1 MNDPWTT
8 LAHQH
13 LPEPNR
19 KLAMLTP
26 HALLQAAEIHI
37 TASDLATE
45 YAGFLAYFG
54 VFGALGFRWLV
65 LRHTE
70 ARQPEIGAIG
80 SPVALSLQS
89 AEIGAA
95 RIGLIG
101 AFFMLLNLLMALSAR
116 ASDKGISFGSAIAA
130 GGLRT
135 SMAFLFI
142 AVFLVSFA
150 AALKRVRG
158 AWAIAAV
165 AGIMYALQN
174 ITSGKWASLV
184 NPLHE
189 VAASLWIGTLFVVVV
204 AGLPAILRSTLSSE
218 RRGALVADLIGDF
231 SPVAIGA
238 SLLLV
243 VTGITTAWR
252 HLKFL
257 AALWTTPYGYA
268 LDIKLVFVATVV
280 VLGAWNWRRMRPR
293 LGAEQAA
300 HDIRRSA
307 KAELF
312 VASLVLVMTGI
323 LVSLPS
329 PRLPHP

>member
-1 MNDPWTT
+1 
-8 LAHQH
+8 
-13 LPEPNR
+13 
-19 KLAMLTP
+19 MLTQYT
-26 HALLQAAEIHI
+26 LLQAAEIHI
-37 TASDLATE
+37 TASGLATE

-65 LRHTE
+65 LRRTA
-70 ARQPEIGAIG
+70 ARQPEIGATG
-80 SPVALSLQS
+80 SPVALLLQS

-95 RIGLIG
+95 RIGVIG

-130 GGLRT
+130 GGGRT
-135 SMAFLFI
+135 MVAFLFI
-142 AVFLVSFA
+142 AVFLLSFVLA
-150 AALKRVRG
+150 IRRVRAGWIIAAL
-158 AWAIAAV
+158 
-165 AGIMYALQN
+165 AGVIYALQG
-174 ITSGKWASLV
+174 ILSGRWTSLV

-238 SLLLV
+238 ALLLV
-243 VTGITTAWR
+243 ITGITTAWR
-252 HLKFL
+252 HLKFV

-268 LDIKLVFVATVV
+268 LDVKLLLVATVV
-280 VLGAWNWRRMRPR
+280 ALGAWNWRRMRPR

-300 HDIRRSA
+300 HELRRSA
-307 KAELF
+307 RAELF
-312 VASLVLVMTGI
+312 FASLVLVVTGV

>member
-1 MNDPWTT
+1 
-8 LAHQH
+8 
-13 LPEPNR
+13 
-19 KLAMLTP
+19 MLTQYT
-26 HALLQAAEIHI
+26 LLQAAEIHI

-65 LRHTE
+65 LRRTA
-70 ARQPEIGAIG
+70 ARQPEIGATG
-80 SPVALSLQS
+80 SPVALLLQS

-95 RIGLIG
+95 RIGVIG

-130 GGLRT
+130 GGGRT
-135 SMAFLFI
+135 MVAFLFI
-142 AVFLVSFA
+142 AVFLLSFVLA
-150 AALKRVRG
+150 IRRVRAGWIIAAL
-158 AWAIAAV
+158 
-165 AGIMYALQN
+165 AGVIYALQG
-174 ITSGKWASLV
+174 ILSGRWTSLV

-238 SLLLV
+238 ALLLV
-243 VTGITTAWR
+243 ITGITTAWR
-252 HLKFL
+252 HLKFV

-268 LDIKLVFVATVV
+268 LDVKLLLVATVV
-280 VLGAWNWRRMRPR
+280 ALGAWNWRRMRPR

-300 HDIRRSA
+300 HELRRSA
-307 KAELF
+307 RAELF
-312 VASLVLVMTGI
+312 FASLVLVVTGV

>member
-1 MNDPWTT
+1 
-8 LAHQH
+8 
-13 LPEPNR
+13 
-19 KLAMLTP
+19 MLTP
-26 HALLQAAEIHI
+26 YSLLQAAEVHI
-37 TASDLATE
+37 TASDVATE

-54 VFGALGFRWLV
+54 IFGALGFRWLV
-65 LRHTE
+65 LHRTA
-70 ARQPEIGAIG
+70 ARQPEIGATG
-80 SPVALSLQS
+80 GPVALSLQS

-95 RIGLIG
+95 RIGMIG
-101 AFFMLLNLLMALSAR
+101 AFFMLLNLLMSLSAR
-116 ASDKGISFGSAIAA
+116 AADKGISFGSAIAA
-130 GGLRT
+130 GGGRT
-135 SMAFLFI
+135 VTAFLFV

-150 AALKRVRG
+150 VALKRARA
-158 AWAIAAV
+158 AWIVAAL
-165 AGIMYALQN
+165 AGIIYALQN
-174 ITSGKWASLV
+174 IRSGKWTSLV

-189 VAASLWIGTLFVVVV
+189 VAASLWIGTLFVLVV

-218 RRGALVADLIGDF
+218 RRGTLVADLVGDF

-243 VTGITTAWR
+243 ITGITTAWR
-252 HLKFL
+252 HLKFV

-268 LDIKLVFVATVV
+268 LDVKLVLVATVV
-280 VLGAWNWRRMRPR
+280 ALGAWNWRRMRPR

-312 VASLVLVMTGI
+312 VASLVLVVTGI

>member
-1 MNDPWTT
+1 
-8 LAHQH
+8 
-13 LPEPNR
+13 
-19 KLAMLTP
+19 MLTQYT
-26 HALLQAAEIHI
+26 LLQAAEIHI
-37 TASDLATE
+37 TASGLATE

-65 LRHTE
+65 LRRTA
-70 ARQPEIGAIG
+70 ARQPEIGATG
-80 SPVALSLQS
+80 SPVAPLLQS

-95 RIGLIG
+95 RIGVIG

-130 GGLRT
+130 GGGRT
-135 SMAFLFI
+135 MVAFLFI
-142 AVFLVSFA
+142 AVFLLSFVLA
-150 AALKRVRG
+150 IRRVRAGWIIAAL
-158 AWAIAAV
+158 
-165 AGIMYALQN
+165 AGVIYALQG
-174 ITSGKWASLV
+174 ILSGRWTSLV

-238 SLLLV
+238 ALLLV
-243 VTGITTAWR
+243 ITGITTAWR
-252 HLKFL
+252 HLKFV

-268 LDIKLVFVATVV
+268 LDVKLLVVATVV
-280 VLGAWNWRRMRPR
+280 ALGAWNWRRMRPR

-300 HDIRRSA
+300 HELRRSA
-307 KAELF
+307 RAELF
-312 VASLVLVMTGI
+312 FASLVLVVTGV

>member
-1 MNDPWTT
+1 
-8 LAHQH
+8 
-13 LPEPNR
+13 
-19 KLAMLTP
+19 MLTQYT
-26 HALLQAAEIHI
+26 LLQAAEIHI
-37 TASDLATE
+37 TASGLATE

-65 LRHTE
+65 LRRTA
-70 ARQPEIGAIG
+70 ARQPEIGATG
-80 SPVALSLQS
+80 SPVALLLQS

-95 RIGLIG
+95 RIGVIG

-130 GGLRT
+130 GGGRT
-135 SMAFLFI
+135 MVAFMFI
-142 AVFLVSFA
+142 AVFLLSFVLA
-150 AALKRVRG
+150 IRRVRAGWIIAAL
-158 AWAIAAV
+158 
-165 AGIMYALQN
+165 AGVIYALQG
-174 ITSGKWASLV
+174 ILSGRWTSLV

-238 SLLLV
+238 ALLLV
-243 VTGITTAWR
+243 ITGITTAWR
-252 HLKFL
+252 HLKFV

-268 LDIKLVFVATVV
+268 LDVKLLLVATVV
-280 VLGAWNWRRMRPR
+280 ALGAWNWRRMRPR

-300 HDIRRSA
+300 HELRRSA
-307 KAELF
+307 RAELF
-312 VASLVLVMTGI
+312 FASLVLVVTGV

>member
-1 MNDPWTT
+1 
-8 LAHQH
+8 L
-13 LPEPNR
+13 
-19 KLAMLTP
+19 
-26 HALLQAAEIHI
+26 
-37 TASDLATE
+37 
-45 YAGFLAYFG
+45 
-54 VFGALGFRWLV
+54 
-65 LRHTE
+65 
-70 ARQPEIGAIG
+70 
-80 SPVALSLQS
+80 LQS

-95 RIGLIG
+95 RIGVIG

-130 GGLRT
+130 GGGRT
-135 SMAFLFI
+135 MVAFLFI
-142 AVFLVSFA
+142 AVFLLSFVLA
-150 AALKRVRG
+150 IRRVRAGWIIAAL
-158 AWAIAAV
+158 
-165 AGIMYALQN
+165 AGVIYALQG
-174 ITSGKWASLV
+174 ILSGRWTSLV

-238 SLLLV
+238 ALLLV
-243 VTGITTAWR
+243 ITGITTAWR
-252 HLKFL
+252 HLKFV

-268 LDIKLVFVATVV
+268 LDVKLLLVATVV
-280 VLGAWNWRRMRPR
+280 ALGAWNWRRMRPR

-300 HDIRRSA
+300 HELRRSA
-307 KAELF
+307 RAELF
-312 VASLVLVMTGI
+312 FASLVLVVTGV

>member
-1 MNDPWTT
+1 
-8 LAHQH
+8 
-13 LPEPNR
+13 
-19 KLAMLTP
+19 MLTQYT
-26 HALLQAAEIHI
+26 LLQAAEIHI
-37 TASDLATE
+37 TASGLATE

-65 LRHTE
+65 LRRTA
-70 ARQPEIGAIG
+70 ARQPEIGATG
-80 SPVALSLQS
+80 SPVAPLLQS

-95 RIGLIG
+95 RIGVIG

-130 GGLRT
+130 GGGRT
-135 SMAFLFI
+135 MVAFLFI
-142 AVFLVSFA
+142 AVFLLSFVLA
-150 AALKRVRG
+150 IRRVRAGWIIAAL
-158 AWAIAAV
+158 
-165 AGIMYALQN
+165 AGVIYALQG
-174 ITSGKWASLV
+174 ILSGRWTSLV

-238 SLLLV
+238 ALLLV
-243 VTGITTAWR
+243 ITGITTAWR
-252 HLKFL
+252 HLKFV

-268 LDIKLVFVATVV
+268 LDVKLLLVATVV
-280 VLGAWNWRRMRPR
+280 ALGAWNWRRMRPR

-300 HDIRRSA
+300 HELRRSA
-307 KAELF
+307 RAELF
-312 VASLVLVMTGI
+312 FASLVLVVTGV

>member
-1 MNDPWTT
+1 
-8 LAHQH
+8 
-13 LPEPNR
+13 
-19 KLAMLTP
+19 MLTQYT
-26 HALLQAAEIHI
+26 LLQAAEIHI

-65 LRHTE
+65 LRRTA
-70 ARQPEIGAIG
+70 ARQPEIGATG
-80 SPVALSLQS
+80 SPVAPLLQS

-95 RIGLIG
+95 RIGVIG

-130 GGLRT
+130 GGGRT
-135 SMAFLFI
+135 MVAFLFI
-142 AVFLVSFA
+142 AVFLLSFVLA
-150 AALKRVRG
+150 IRRVRAGWIIAAL
-158 AWAIAAV
+158 
-165 AGIMYALQN
+165 AGVIYALQG
-174 ITSGKWASLV
+174 ILSGRWTSLV

-238 SLLLV
+238 ALLLV
-243 VTGITTAWR
+243 ITGITTAWR
-252 HLKFL
+252 HLKFV

-268 LDIKLVFVATVV
+268 LDVKLLVVATVV
-280 VLGAWNWRRMRPR
+280 ALGAWNWRRMRPR

-300 HDIRRSA
+300 HELRRSA
-307 KAELF
+307 RAELF
-312 VASLVLVMTGI
+312 FASLVLVVTGV

>member
-1 MNDPWTT
+1 QYT
-8 LAHQH
+8 
-13 LPEPNR
+13 
-19 KLAMLTP
+19 
-26 HALLQAAEIHI
+26 LLQAAEIHI

-54 VFGALGFRWLV
+54 VFGALGFRWLM
-65 LRHTE
+65 LRRTA
-70 ARQPEIGAIG
+70 ARQPEIGATG
-80 SPVALSLQS
+80 SPVALLLQS

-95 RIGLIG
+95 RIGVIG

-130 GGLRT
+130 GGGRT
-135 SMAFLFI
+135 MVAFLFI
-142 AVFLVSFA
+142 AVFLLSFVLA
-150 AALKRVRG
+150 IRRVRAGWIIAAL
-158 AWAIAAV
+158 
-165 AGIMYALQN
+165 AGVIYALQG
-174 ITSGKWASLV
+174 ILSGRWTSLV

-238 SLLLV
+238 ALLLV
-243 VTGITTAWR
+243 ITGITTAWR
-252 HLKFL
+252 HLKFV

-268 LDIKLVFVATVV
+268 LDVKLLRVATVV
-280 VLGAWNWRRMRPR
+280 ALGAWNWRRMRPR

-300 HDIRRSA
+300 HELRRSA
-307 KAELF
+307 RAELF
-312 VASLVLVMTGI
+312 FASLVLVVTGV

>member
-1 MNDPWTT
+1 
-8 LAHQH
+8 
-13 LPEPNR
+13 
-19 KLAMLTP
+19 MLTQYT
-26 HALLQAAEIHI
+26 LLQAAEIHI
-37 TASDLATE
+37 TASGLATE

-65 LRHTE
+65 LRRTA
-70 ARQPEIGAIG
+70 ARQPEIGATG
-80 SPVALSLQS
+80 SPVALLLQS

-95 RIGLIG
+95 RIGVIG

-130 GGLRT
+130 GGGRT
-135 SMAFLFI
+135 MVAFLFI
-142 AVFLVSFA
+142 AVFLLSFVLA
-150 AALKRVRG
+150 IRRVRAGWIIAAL
-158 AWAIAAV
+158 
-165 AGIMYALQN
+165 AGVIYALQG
-174 ITSGKWASLV
+174 ILSGRWTSLV

-238 SLLLV
+238 ALLLV
-243 VTGITTAWR
+243 ITGITTAWR
-252 HLKFL
+252 HLKFV

-268 LDIKLVFVATVV
+268 LDVKLLVVATVV
-280 VLGAWNWRRMRPR
+280 ALGAWNWRRMRPR

-300 HDIRRSA
+300 HELRRSA
-307 KAELF
+307 RAELF
-312 VASLVLVMTGI
+312 FASLVLVVTGV

>member
-1 MNDPWTT
+1 
-8 LAHQH
+8 
-13 LPEPNR
+13 
-19 KLAMLTP
+19 MLIP
-26 HALLQAAEIHI
+26 YPLLQAAEIHI
-37 TASDLATE
+37 TASDLAIE

-65 LRHTE
+65 LRRT
-70 ARQPEIGAIG
+70 AIRQPEIGAAG

-95 RIGLIG
+95 RIGIIG
-101 AFFMLLNLLMALSAR
+101 ALFMLLNLLMNLSATATEKGVSF
-116 ASDKGISFGSAIAA
+116 ASAFSA
-130 GGLRT
+130 GGVRAIV
-135 SMAFLFI
+135 AFTFAL
-142 AVFLVSFA
+142 VFLVCFA
-150 AALKRVRG
+150 VALKRVRA
-158 AWAIAAV
+158 AWTIAAL
-165 AGIMYALQN
+165 AGIAFALRS

-189 VAASLWIGTLFVVVV
+189 TAASLWIGTLFVLVV
-204 AGLPAILRSTLSSE
+204 AGLPAILRSTMSSE
-218 RRGALVADLIGDF
+218 RRGTLVADLVGDF

-243 VTGITTAWR
+243 VTGVTTAWR
-252 HLKFL
+252 HLKYV

-268 LDIKLVFVATVV
+268 LDVKLLLVATVV
-280 VLGAWNWRRMRPR
+280 ALGAWNWRRMRPR

-307 KAELF
+307 KAVLF
-312 VASLVLVMTGI
+312 FATLVLVVTGV